1 MGADG
6 RGYRHRMPAKRD
18 HGASIGDD
26 ELYEKVREQGA
37 SKEKAARIANAAANT
52 SRKAVGR
59 KGGKSPAYE
68 DWTVSD
74 LRKRAAEIGIDGRS
88 KMNKSQLTKALRD
101 H

>member
-1 MGADG
+1 
-6 RGYRHRMPAKRD
+6 MPAKRD

-52 SRKAVGR
+52 SRKAVGK

-68 DWTVSD
+68 DWTVAD

-88 KMNKSQLTKALRD
+88 KMNKSQLTKALRN